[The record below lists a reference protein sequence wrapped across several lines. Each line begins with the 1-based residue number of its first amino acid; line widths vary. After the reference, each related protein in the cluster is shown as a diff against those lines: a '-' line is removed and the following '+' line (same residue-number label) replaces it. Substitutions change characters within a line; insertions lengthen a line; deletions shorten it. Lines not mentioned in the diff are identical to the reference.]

1 MKFLELSFDEPAA
14 NLACD
19 EALLDWMEAD
29 FSQRSCD
36 GCLRIWQ
43 AKQYFV
49 VIGHSDRMQSNVN
62 IAACKNHSIPIL
74 RRISGGGTVVQGPG
88 CMNYSLILKNGARL
102 KNIGDT
108 FKYVL
113 ERHRSVVEQ
122 IFGVTARL
130 EGISDLTFNGL
141 KFSGNAQ
148 YRKARSVLVHG
159 TFLCNFDL
167 SVIETLLPAPAK
179 QPAYRRRRPHLEFIT
194 NLPVDPGQL
203 CDRLKHVWGCGEN
216 LSEVPLARID
226 QLVRDRYGKTGWT
239 EKF

>member
-1 MKFLELSFDEPAA
+1 MKFLEFTFAEPAA

-19 EALLDWMEAD
+19 EALLEMMEAN
-29 FSQRSCD
+29 SLCD
-36 GCLRIWQ
+36 DCLRIWQ
-43 AKQYFV
+43 AKNYFV
-49 VIGHSDRMQSNVN
+49 VLGHSDRVRSNVN
-62 IAACKNHSIPIL
+62 VAACNDHSIPIL

-88 CMNYSLILKNGARL
+88 CLNYSLILKNAARL
-102 KNIGDT
+102 KNIEDT

-122 IFGVTARL
+122 ISGVTTRL
-130 EGISDLTFNGL
+130 EGISDLTSDGL

-159 TFLCNFDL
+159 TFLWNFDL

-194 NLPVDPGQL
+194 NLRVDPSQL

-216 LSEVPLARID
+216 LPEVPFARID
-226 QLVRDRYGKTGWT
+226 QLVRDRYGRIEWT

>member
-19 EALLDWMEAD
+19 EALLEMMEAD
-29 FSQRSCD
+29 FSRRSCD

-43 AKQYFV
+43 AKKYFV
-49 VIGHSDRMQSNVN
+49 VVGHSDRMQSNVN
-62 IAACKNHSIPIL
+62 VAACNDHSIPIL

-102 KNIGDT
+102 KNVGDT

-113 ERHRSVVEQ
+113 ERHRSVTEKVC
-122 IFGVTARL
+122 GVTVRL
-130 EGISDLTFNGL
+130 EGISDLTCDGF

-148 YRKARSVLVHG
+148 YRKARFVLVHG
-159 TFLCNFDL
+159 TFLLNVDL
-167 SVIETLLPAPAK
+167 SVLETLLPMPAK
-179 QPAYRRRRPHLEFIT
+179 QPAYRRRRSHLEFVT
-194 NLPVDPGQL
+194 NLHVDPSQL
-203 CDRLKHVWGCGEN
+203 CSGLKNAWACEAN
-216 LSEVPLARID
+216 LRDVPFGRID
-226 QLVRDRYGKTGWT
+226 QLVSERYTNSDWS